1 MVQGEERRTFPAW
14 DIEDFAVHAETLLLQ
29 PLVLLGL
36 LEPTITG
43 EETRAEGASADLASV
58 RLDIRCMKTKEAAM
72 LAYQRC
78 PACPVSETFA
88 RRPVRAPI

>member
-1 MVQGEERRTFPAW
+1 MFQREERRTFPAW
-14 DIEDFAVHAETLLLQ
+14 EIEDFAMHAETLLLQ

-43 EETRAEGASADLASV
+43 KETRAEGASADLAPV
-58 RLDIRCMKTKEAAM
+58 RFHIPCMEAKKAAM

-88 RRPVRAPI
+88 RRPVQAAV